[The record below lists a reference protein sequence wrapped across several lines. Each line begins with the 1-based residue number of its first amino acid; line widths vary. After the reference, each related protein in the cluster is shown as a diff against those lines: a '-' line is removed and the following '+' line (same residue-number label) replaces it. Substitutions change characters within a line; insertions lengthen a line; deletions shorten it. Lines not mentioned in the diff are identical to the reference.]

1 MKPFVCLS
9 TAEPELLSPEV
20 LEHIGVSTP
29 QELYASSQKIAA
41 AARAICEIRGGR
53 LGRLPF
59 CNTLEAE
66 SLGAQVRFE
75 MQSAFVPRQPYTSL
89 QELPAQLCMESP
101 RIDAMLDA
109 VSELR
114 RQGMCVAYG
123 VTGVFTVISQLVPMG
138 AFFKALRK
146 EEGQALLQHVEQAC
160 IQYAVRA
167 CRAGAQIL
175 SYADPVATVDI
186 VGKRTFCTSVAP
198 SMSRLFDGV
207 RRQCPN
213 MLIFLC
219 GKMSQS
225 LLDTGVA
232 RYTELPVQDG
242 MCFEQALLDAAAS
255 GGDLLG
261 LGCLNRLKA
270 PCHALYQLHFVEKE

>member
-20 LEHIGVSTP
+20 LQRIGVSTP
-29 QELYASSQKIAA
+29 EELYGSSQKIAA
-41 AARAICEIRGGR
+41 AARTICDLRGGR

-75 MQSAFVPRQPYTSL
+75 LQSAFVPRQPYASL
-89 QELPAQLCMESP
+89 QELPEQLCMESP
-101 RIDAMLDA
+101 RMDAMLDA
-109 VSELR
+109 VSSLR
-114 RQGMCVAYG
+114 GQGLCVAYG
-123 VTGVFTVISQLVPMG
+123 VTGVFTIISQLVPMG

-146 EEGQALLQHVEQAC
+146 EEGQTLLRRVEQAC

-175 SYADPVATVDI
+175 SYADPVATADI
-186 VGKRTFCTSVAP
+186 VGSRTFCAHVVP
-198 SMSRLFDGV
+198 SMVRLFDGI
-207 RRQCPN
+207 RRECPETVF
-213 MLIFLC
+213 FLC

-225 LLDTGVA
+225 LLDTGTA
-232 RYTELPVQDG
+232 RYTELPVADG
-242 MCFEQALLDAAAS
+242 LSFEQALLDAAAS
-255 GGDLLG
+255 GGKLLG

-270 PCHALYQLHFVEKE
+270 PCRALYQLDFVEKE